1 MEIKNLVKTYEN
13 QIIENLTTLVS
24 YPSVLDTSDAKY
36 PFGKANADCLEAA
49 LNLCEQYGFK
59 TKNLD
64 NYCGYAEI
72 GEGEELIGV
81 IGHLDVVPVSD
92 GWKTDPFT
100 LTRDGNKLYGR
111 GSSDDKGPV
120 CCSMAALQI
129 VKQLRPNLNK
139 RIRLIMGCNEETGS
153 KCLDYYVKKEGHVDW
168 GFTPD
173 GSFPGV
179 HGEKGMVGGTFTC
192 VSNVITNMYSGIA
205 GNIVPNKVTLD
216 LLADS
221 YNKELLEKYYID
233 NNIQYELEN
242 NHLTVY
248 GQSAHAS
255 TPEEGVNAVNKAILG
270 LYHAECKDPFVE
282 FYYNTFAQSTD
293 GAGLGINFT
302 DAYGALTLNIGV
314 IRQEGNQITGSIDI
328 RFPVTMHS
336 EDITKPMLEN
346 CKGATLNLAR
356 GVEPLF
362 FAPDS
367 TLIKTL
373 VDAYVTV
380 TGDTVNKPITMG
392 GGTYAKGIKNTIAFG
407 GMFPDAEN
415 AHMHDN
421 DEFAKIDE
429 LLMQTE
435 IYVHALLK
443 LLDI

>member
-1 MEIKNLVKTYEN
+1 MEIKNLVKNYEQ
-13 QIIENLTTLVS
+13 QIIDNLTALVS
-24 YPSVLDTSDAKY
+24 YPSILDTTNPEY
-36 PFGKANADCLEAA
+36 PFGKANADCLANA
-49 LNLCEQYGFK
+49 LEICDSYGWK

-81 IGHLDVVPVSD
+81 IGHLDVVPVGE

-120 CCSMAALQI
+120 CCAMAALQI
-129 VKQLRPNLNK
+129 VQQLRPNLNK
-139 RIRLIMGCNEETGS
+139 RIRLIMGSNEETGS

-192 VSNVITNMYSGIA
+192 KTNVIKDIKAGLASNV
-205 GNIVPNKVTLD
+205 VPNKVTITLD
-216 LLADS
+216 TTSFDEQLLKQ
-221 YNKELLEKYYID
+221 YFEE

-242 NHLTVY
+242 DTLVVHGV
-248 GQSAHAS
+248 SAHAS
-255 TPEEGVNAVNKAILG
+255 TPEVGINAISKAVCAL
-270 LYHAECKDPFVE
+270 HAANCVDPFVE
-282 FYYNTFAQSTD
+282 FYYNTFATNTN
-293 GAGLGINFT
+293 GAGLGIDFK
-302 DAYGALTLNIGV
+302 DAYGELTLNIGV
-314 IRQEGNQITGSIDI
+314 IGQKGDEITGTIDI

-336 EDITKPMLEN
+336 EQIIEPMKAN
-346 CKGATLNLAR
+346 CKGATLEVYR
-356 GVEPLF
+356 GAEPLF

-367 TLIKTL
+367 PLISKL
-373 VDAYVTV
+373 LEAYQEV
-380 TGDTVNKPITMG
+380 TGDTVNQPITMG

-407 GMFPDAEN
+407 GMFPDGEDQ
-415 AHMHDN
+415 HMHDN

-429 LLMQTE
+429 LLLQTE